1 MSQLFTRR
9 TLLMASLWTGL
20 AALSWGGHRR
30 AEAHSGK
37 IINLKDLED
46 DHVIKSISYCS
57 GTYTVTTLTGKSRT
71 FPEFNLRIK
80 TDSGPN
86 GPNPGKPV
94 LIQSGMRGDRSFV
107 IFRSPSELQK
117 YTLQGCKEKRS

>member
-1 MSQLFTRR
+1 MKQLITRR
-9 TLLMASLWTGL
+9 KILAIILGTGL
-20 AALSWGGHRR
+20 AFSVSGGRQ
-30 AEAHSGK
+30 EVKAHSGK

-46 DHVIKSISYCS
+46 DHIVKSISYCR
-57 GTYTVTTLTGKSRT
+57 GTYTVTTLAGKSHT

-94 LIQSGMRGDRSFV
+94 LIRAGMRGDRSFV
-107 IFRSPSELQK
+107 IFTSPSELQK
-117 YTLQGCKEKRS
+117 YSLQECKEERS

>member
-1 MSQLFTRR
+1 MNQPFTRR
-9 TLLMASLWTGL
+9 TILMASLWTGV
-20 AALSWGGHRR
+20 ASLSWGGHRW

-46 DHVIKSISYCS
+46 EHIIKSISYCR
-57 GTYTVTTLTGKSRT
+57 GTYTVTTLAGKSHT

-94 LIQSGMRGDRSFV
+94 LIRAGMRGDRSFM
-107 IFRSPSELQK
+107 IFGSPSELQK
-117 YTLQGCKEKRS
+117 YALQECKGERS